1 MATIDE
7 VLGRLAKV
15 RPNGERAWM
24 ACCPAHADRN
34 PSLSVSEGEGGRTL
48 FKCFAGCPAESVAA
62 ALGYRMA
69 DLMGGGRKEE
79 GERRREKG
87 EGRRERSTLDQG
99 PATRNPKPGTRKR
112 EPFSLA
118 GLRPGDVWRMRGRE
132 LAFVCWYDYK
142 DAGGAVIYRKLRF
155 RDAEGPGKTFVQ
167 VTPAKDGSPR
177 WEFGRAS
184 NGVGEALYNL
194 PEVLAA
200 ARAGGEVWIVEG
212 EKDADTARA
221 LGLAATTNADGAGHW
236 RPELAGALRGCSR
249 VTVIADGDPDEEEA
263 KRRDPKAREW
273 QQGQRHATDIC
284 DSLEALGI
292 PWRALTLPPAAGYA
306 CKDLTEWVTAEA
318 AGPVTPDNAPGLRAR
333 LEEIADA
340 APPWPADLYRRPLR
354 EESSA
359 SRPDK
364 PPARNAGTKRR
375 KPAAPRDALNGS
387 AAGGMPLSS
396 PGGVSGSSPATPNT
410 GSAENVG
417 GAGAEEDGPASVAYL
432 RARLIAAMTDKDAS
446 GLQKKRAMCAEV
458 CAWLGRRGRFYY
470 DLADRGHGTA
480 MWFDAV
486 DKRLHR
492 VGQDYFRSWLSRAT
506 AFSREFRDY
515 KMFISAVEDEALIGD
530 ATQGITPRRYWHRE
544 GEKIYLSCGEGRMAR
559 VTAGAAEVVDNGTDG
574 IVFEQGYALAPWR
587 LLDDGAERDP
597 FAACSVF
604 SGVST
609 ADGRGLMLV
618 RLWFA
623 GMFGVTGWKPLLVLS
638 GNVGSGKT
646 RVATAMFQLLGMMP
660 RVTAID
666 ALGNVKDFW
675 ASVDKGGLFCLD
687 NADHHIQWLPDALS
701 VISTGGTFE
710 KKKLYTDT
718 ETVTQE
724 ARCWAVVTS
733 ANPSFAS
740 DAGLGDRLITVNLE
754 RVERDTAESVLT
766 REIEAARDAGLS
778 WICRVMRLALADT
791 QPVPRGMNRRH
802 PDWAAWVWRLGRA
815 AGMADEAERAIRE
828 NESFKAVFAVSND
841 AFGRFLLAGV
851 RNGFRGSALDLSQHL
866 QATCEGFSADMWTP
880 AKTGKALKRMGV
892 ALKQLFGFEK
902 LNHSGSAVYV
912 FHALADP
919 AAAGEASADLFTVP
933 DVGGVGDVGDRRT
946 KSPVNSSLHELLH
959 STPHIPHI
967 PPHESVGGEEEKEE
981 FSGPSGPGEE
991 AGWDA
996 L

>member
-1 MATIDE
+1 MRIED
-7 VLGRLAKV
+7 VLARLAAV
-15 RPNGERAWM
+15 RPNGERSWM
-24 ACCPAHADRN
+24 ARCPAHDDRN
-34 PSLSVSEGEGGRTL
+34 PSLSVSEGEGGRVL
-48 FKCFAGCPAESVAA
+48 FNCFAGCAAESVAA
-62 ALGYRMA
+62 ALGLKMA
-69 DLMGGGRKEE
+69 DLMGEGRTRRSGPHERDDRTPNS
-79 GERRREKG
+79 ERRTLNSERGARNAECGTWKG
-87 EGRRERSTLDQG
+87 GKKERQ
-99 PATRNPKPGTRKR
+99 
-112 EPFSLA
+112 PFSLA
-118 GLRPGDVWRMRGRE
+118 GLRPGDIWRLRGRPKE
-132 LAFVCWYDYK
+132 FVERYDYHTA
-142 DAGGAVIYRKLRF
+142 DGSVLFTKLRF
-155 RDAEGPGKTFVQ
+155 RDTETLAKTFIQ
-167 VTPAKDGSPR
+167 LTPAPDGSPR
-177 WEFGRAS
+177 WLFGRAS
-184 NGVGEALYNL
+184 NGVDEVLYRL
-194 PEVLAA
+194 PEVVRAA
-200 ARAGGEVWIVEG
+200 SAGGEVWIAEG
-212 EKDADTARA
+212 EKDVDALRR
-221 LGLAATTNADGAGHW
+221 LGLIATCNADGAGKW
-236 RPELAGALRGCSR
+236 RGELADAFTGCAR
-249 VTVIADGDPDEEEA
+249 VTIVADNDPDEAEA
-263 KRRDPKAREW
+263 KKRSPGTREW
-273 QQGQRHATDIC
+273 WQGQRHATDIA
-284 DSLEALGI
+284 DSLEARGI
-292 PWRALTLPPAAGYA
+292 PWRAFTLPDAGGFA
-306 CKDLTEWVTAEA
+306 CKDAAEWLAATAKGDITDENA
-318 AGPVTPDNAPGLRAR
+318 AALRAR
-333 LEEIADA
+333 LEAIADA

-354 EESSA
+354 EEPSA

-364 PPARNAGTKRR
+364 PPAQNAGTKRR
-375 KPAAPRDALNGS
+375 KPA
-387 AAGGMPLSS
+387 
-396 PGGVSGSSPATPNT
+396 TPNT
-410 GSAENVG
+410 GGTENVG

-492 VGQDYFRSWLSRAT
+492 VAQDYFRSWLSRAT
-506 AFSREFRDY
+506 AFSREFKDY
-515 KMFISAVEDEALIGD
+515 KMFISAVEDEALIGE
-530 ATQGITPRRYWHRE
+530 ATTGITPRRYWHRE
-544 GEKIYLSCGEGRMAR
+544 GDKIYLSSGEGRMAR
-559 VTAGAAEVVDNGTDG
+559 VTAESVEVVDNGTDG
-574 IVFEQGYALAPWR
+574 VVFEQGYTLAPWR
-587 LLDDGAERDP
+587 LLDEGAERDP

-604 SGVST
+604 SGIST

-638 GNVGSGKT
+638 GDVGSGKT

-666 ALGNVKDFW
+666 ALGNIKDFW

-778 WICRVMRLALADT
+778 WLCRVMARALADAG
-791 QPVPRGMNRRH
+791 PVPKGMNRRH

-815 AGMADEAERAIRE
+815 AGMAEEAERAIRE

-866 QATCEGFSADMWTP
+866 QASCEGFSSEMWTA
-880 AKTGKALKRMGV
+880 AKIGKALKRMGV

-912 FHALADP
+912 FHELADP
-919 AAAGEASADLFTVP
+919 AAAGEASADLFTP
-933 DVGGVGDVGDRRT
+933 ADVGGVGDVGDRRT

-959 STPHIPHI
+959 SDPHIPHI

-991 AGWDA
+991 AGWDT

>member
-7 VLGRLAKV
+7 VLRRLAKV
-15 RPNGERAWM
+15 RANGERSWM

-34 PSLSVSEGEGGRTL
+34 PSLSVSEGEGGRVL

-69 DLMGGGRKEE
+69 DLMGEQQEGG
-79 GERRREKG
+79 GRREKG
-87 EGRRERSTLDQG
+87 RNAQRSTLNSQRSTATGDLK
-99 PATRNPKPGTRKR
+99 PATKKR

-155 RDAEGPGKTFVQ
+155 RHADGPGKTFIQ

-200 ARAGGEVWIVEG
+200 ARAGGDVWLVEG

-221 LGLAATTNADGAGHW
+221 MGLAATTNADGAGHW
-236 RPELAGALRGCSR
+236 KPELAEALKGCAR

-273 QQGQRHATDIC
+273 WQGQRHATDIC
-284 DSLEALGI
+284 DTLEALGI
-292 PWRALTLPPAAGYA
+292 PWRALTLPPSAGYA

-318 AGPVTPDNAPGLRAR
+318 AGPVTPENAAALRAR
-333 LEEIADA
+333 LEAIADA
-340 APPWPADLYRRPLR
+340 APPWPADLYRRP
-354 EESSA
+354 SA

-387 AAGGMPLSS
+387 AAGGMPPPSS
-396 PGGVSGSSPATPNT
+396 GGVSGSSPATPNT
-410 GSAENVG
+410 GGTENVG
-417 GAGAEEDGPASVAYL
+417 GAGAGGDAEDPASVAYL

-506 AFSREFRDY
+506 AFSREFKDY

-544 GEKIYLSCGEGRMAR
+544 GEKIYLSSGEGRMAR

-587 LLDDGAERDP
+587 LLDEGAERDP

-638 GNVGSGKT
+638 GDVGSGKT

-675 ASVDKGGLFCLD
+675 SSVDKGGLFCLD

-710 KKKLYTDT
+710 KKKLYTDN
-718 ETVTQE
+718 EMVTQE

-778 WICRVMRLALADT
+778 WLCRVMARALADAG
-791 QPVPRGMNRRH
+791 PVPKGMNRRH

-815 AGMADEAERAIRE
+815 AGMAEEAERAIRE

-866 QATCEGFSADMWTP
+866 QASCEGFSSEMWTA
-880 AKTGKALKRMGV
+880 AKIGKALKRMGV

-912 FHALADP
+912 FGPLADP
-919 AAAGEASADLFTVP
+919 AAAGEASADLFTP
-933 DVGGVGDVGDRRT
+933 ADVGGVGDVGDRRT

-959 STPHIPHI
+959 SDPHIPHI

-991 AGWDA
+991 AGWDT

>member
-15 RPNGERAWM
+15 RANGERSWM
-24 ACCPAHADRN
+24 ACCPAHADRT
-34 PSLSVSEGEGGRTL
+34 PSLSVSEGQGGRTL

-69 DLMGGGRKEE
+69 DLMGGQEEKGRGRKEK
-79 GERRREKG
+79 GAAARREP
-87 EGRRERSTLDQG
+87 E
-99 PATRNPKPGTRKR
+99 TRNQKPGTKR
-112 EPFSLA
+112 RDPFSLA
-118 GLRPGDVWRMRGRE
+118 GLRPGDVWRMRGRD
-132 LAFVCWYDYK
+132 LAFVCWYDYR
-142 DAGGAVIYRKLRF
+142 DASGAVLYRKLRF
-155 RDAEGPGKTFVQ
+155 RHADGPGKTFIQ
-167 VTPAKDGSPR
+167 VTPARDGTPR

-292 PWRALTLPPAAGYA
+292 PWRALTLPPSAGYA
-306 CKDLTEWVTAEA
+306 CKDLTDWVTAEA

-333 LEEIADA
+333 LEQIADA

-354 EESSA
+354 EEPSA
-359 SRPDK
+359 SPEDRHV
-364 PPARNAGTKRR
+364 ARNAGRKRR
-375 KPAAPRDALNGS
+375 KADGTPDALNKN
-387 AAGGMPLSS
+387 AAGGMPPPSS
-396 PGGVSGSSPATPNT
+396 GGVSPGASPATPNT

-417 GAGAEEDGPASVAYL
+417 GAGEDEDGPASVAYL

-492 VGQDYFRSWLSRAT
+492 VAQDYFRSWLSRAT
-506 AFSREFRDY
+506 AFSREFKDY

-559 VTAGAAEVVDNGTDG
+559 VTAESVEVVDNGTDG
-574 IVFEQGYALAPWR
+574 VVFEQGYTLAPWR
-587 LLDDGAERDP
+587 LLPEAEARDP

-604 SGVST
+604 SGIST
-609 ADGRGLMLV
+609 TDGRGLMLV

-638 GNVGSGKT
+638 GDVGSGKT

-766 REIEAARDAGLS
+766 REIEAARDAGMTWLCH
-778 WICRVMRLALADT
+778 IMRRALADAG
-791 QPVPRGMNRRH
+791 PVPKGMNRRH
-802 PDWAAWVWRLGRA
+802 PDWAGWVYRLGRA
-815 AGMADEAERAIRE
+815 AGMAEEAERAIRE
-828 NESFKAVFAVSND
+828 NESYKAVFAVSND
-841 AFGRFLLAGV
+841 AFGRFLLQGIQG
-851 RNGFRGSALDLSQHL
+851 GFRGSALDLSQHL
-866 QATCEGFSADMWTP
+866 QATCEGFSSEMWTA
-880 AKTGKALKRMGV
+880 AKIGKALKRMGV
-892 ALKQLFGFEK
+892 ALKSLFNFEK

-912 FHALADP
+912 FGPLADP
-919 AAAGEASADLFTVP
+919 GAAGEASADLFTPP
-933 DVGGVGDVGDRRT
+933 DVGGVGDVGDRRI
-946 KSPVNSSLHELLH
+946 KSPVNSSLHDLLH
-959 STPHIPHI
+959 SDPHIPHI
-967 PPHESVGGEEEKEE
+967 PPHDNMGGERDKEE
-981 FSGPSGPGEE
+981 NSGPDGPGEGYGE
-991 AGWDA
+991 WEG

>member
-15 RPNGERAWM
+15 RANGERSWM
-24 ACCPAHADRN
+24 ACCPAHADRT

-69 DLMGGGRKEE
+69 DLMGGQEEKGRGRKEK
-79 GERRREKG
+79 GAAARREP
-87 EGRRERSTLDQG
+87 E
-99 PATRNPKPGTRKR
+99 TRNQKPGTKR
-112 EPFSLA
+112 RDPFSLA
-118 GLRPGDVWRMRGRE
+118 GLRPGDVWRMRGRD
-132 LAFVCWYDYK
+132 LAFVCWYDYR
-142 DAGGAVIYRKLRF
+142 DASGAVLYRKLRF
-155 RDAEGPGKTFVQ
+155 RHADGPGKTFIQ
-167 VTPAKDGSPR
+167 VTPARDGTPR

-292 PWRALTLPPAAGYA
+292 PWRALTLPPSAGYA
-306 CKDLTEWVTAEA
+306 CKDLTDWVTAEA

-333 LEEIADA
+333 LEQIADA

-354 EESSA
+354 EEPSA
-359 SRPDK
+359 SPEDRHV
-364 PPARNAGTKRR
+364 ARNAGRKRR
-375 KPAAPRDALNGS
+375 KADGTPDALNKN
-387 AAGGMPLSS
+387 AAGGMPPPSS
-396 PGGVSGSSPATPNT
+396 GGVSPGASPATPNT

-417 GAGAEEDGPASVAYL
+417 GAGEDEDGPASVAYL

-492 VGQDYFRSWLSRAT
+492 VAQDYFRSWLSRAT
-506 AFSREFRDY
+506 AFSREFKDY

-559 VTAGAAEVVDNGTDG
+559 VTAESVEVVDNGTDG
-574 IVFEQGYALAPWR
+574 VVFEQGYTLAPWR
-587 LLDDGAERDP
+587 LLPEAEARDP

-604 SGVST
+604 SGIST
-609 ADGRGLMLV
+609 TDGRGLMLV

-638 GNVGSGKT
+638 GDVGSGKT

-766 REIEAARDAGLS
+766 REIEAARDAGMTWLCH
-778 WICRVMRLALADT
+778 IMRRALADAG
-791 QPVPRGMNRRH
+791 PVPKGMNRRH
-802 PDWAAWVWRLGRA
+802 PDWAGWVYRLGRA
-815 AGMADEAERAIRE
+815 AGMAEEAERAIRE
-828 NESFKAVFAVSND
+828 NESYKAVFAVSND
-841 AFGRFLLAGV
+841 AFGRFLLQGIQG
-851 RNGFRGSALDLSQHL
+851 GFRGSALDLSQHL
-866 QATCEGFSADMWTP
+866 QATCEGFSSEMWTA
-880 AKTGKALKRMGV
+880 AKIGKALKRMGV
-892 ALKQLFGFEK
+892 ALKSLFNFEK

-912 FHALADP
+912 FGPLADP
-919 AAAGEASADLFTVP
+919 GAAGEASADLFTPP
-933 DVGGVGDVGDRRT
+933 DVGGVGDVGDRRI
-946 KSPVNSSLHELLH
+946 KSPVNSSLHDLLH
-959 STPHIPHI
+959 SDPHIPHI
-967 PPHESVGGEEEKEE
+967 PPHDNMGGERDKEE
-981 FSGPSGPGEE
+981 NSGPDGPGEGYGE
-991 AGWDA
+991 WEG

>member
-69 DLMGGGRKEE
+69 DLMGEQKRE
-79 GERRREKG
+79 GTAP
-87 EGRRERSTLDQG
+87 RSALNAQ
-99 PATRNPKPGTRKR
+99 PEPRKPGAKKR

-142 DAGGAVIYRKLRF
+142 NAGGAVIYRKLRF
-155 RDAEGPGKTFVQ
+155 RDAEGPGKTFIQ

-200 ARAGGEVWIVEG
+200 AKNGRDIWIVEG
-212 EKDADTARA
+212 EKDADTASA

-292 PWRALTLPPAAGYA
+292 PWRALTLPPSAGYA
-306 CKDLTEWVTAEA
+306 CKDLTDWVTAEA
-318 AGPVTPDNAPGLRAR
+318 AGPVTPENAAALRAR
-333 LEEIADA
+333 LEAIADA

-375 KPAAPRDALNGS
+375 KPAAPRDALNKN

-410 GSAENVG
+410 GGTENVG

-432 RARLIAAMTDKDAS
+432 RARLIAAMTLQDAS

-559 VTAGAAEVVDNGTDG
+559 VTAEAAEVVDNGTDG
-574 IVFEQGYALAPWR
+574 VVFEQGYTLAPWR
-587 LLDDGAERDP
+587 LLPEAEARDP

-604 SGVST
+604 SGIST
-609 ADGRGLMLV
+609 TDGRGLMLV
-618 RLWFA
+618 RLWFC

-638 GNVGSGKT
+638 GDVGSGKT
-646 RVATAMFQLLGMMP
+646 RVAVAMFQLLGVVQ

-754 RVERDTAESVLT
+754 RVDRDTAESVLT
-766 REIEAARDAGLS
+766 REIEAARDAGLT

-802 PDWAAWVWRLGRA
+802 PDWAGWVYRLGRA
-815 AGMADEAERAIRE
+815 AGMAEEAERAIRE
-828 NESFKAVFAVSND
+828 NESYKAVFAVSND
-841 AFGRFLLAGV
+841 AFGRFLLQGV
-851 RNGFRGSALDLSQHL
+851 RGGFRGSALDLSQHL
-866 QATCEGFSADMWTP
+866 QASCEGFSSEMWTA
-880 AKTGKALKRMGV
+880 AKIGKALKRMGV
-892 ALKQLFGFEK
+892 ALRQLFGFEK

-919 AAAGEASADLFTVP
+919 AAAGEASADLFTP
-933 DVGGVGDVGDRRT
+933 ADVGGVGDVGDRRT

-991 AGWDA
+991 AGWDT

>member
-15 RPNGERAWM
+15 RPNGERSWM

-34 PSLSVSEGEGGRTL
+34 PSLSVSEGEGGRVL

-69 DLMGGGRKEE
+69 DLMGGQEEKGRGRKEK
-79 GERRREKG
+79 GAAARREP
-87 EGRRERSTLDQG
+87 E
-99 PATRNPKPGTRKR
+99 TRNQKPGTKR
-112 EPFSLA
+112 RDPFSLA
-118 GLRPGDVWRMRGRE
+118 GLRPGDVWRMRGRD

-142 DAGGAVIYRKLRF
+142 DAGGAVICRKLRF
-155 RDAEGPGKTFVQ
+155 RHADGPGKTFIQ
-167 VTPAKDGSPR
+167 VTPAKDGSPL
-177 WEFGRAS
+177 WVFGRAS

-292 PWRALTLPPAAGYA
+292 PWRALTLPPSAGYA
-306 CKDLTEWVTAEA
+306 CKDLTDWATAEA

-333 LEEIADA
+333 LEEIAGA

-354 EESSA
+354 EEPSA
-359 SRPDK
+359 SRPDR
-364 PPARNAGTKRR
+364 PGGRNAGTKRR
-375 KPAAPRDALNGS
+375 QPDGAPDALNKN
-387 AAGGMPLSS
+387 AAGGMPPPSSGRVS
-396 PGGVSGSSPATPNT
+396 PGASPATPNT
-410 GSAENVG
+410 GGTENVG
-417 GAGAEEDGPASVAYL
+417 GAGAEEDGPASVSYL

-506 AFSREFRDY
+506 AFSREFKDY

-530 ATQGITPRRYWHRE
+530 ATQGITPRRYWHRD

-559 VTAGAAEVVDNGTDG
+559 VTAEAAEVVDNGTDG
-574 IVFEQGYALAPWR
+574 VVFEQGYTLAPWR
-587 LLDDGAERDP
+587 LLPEAEARDP

-604 SGVST
+604 SGIST
-609 ADGRGLMLV
+609 TDGRGLMLV
-618 RLWFA
+618 RLWFC

-638 GNVGSGKT
+638 GDVGSGKT
-646 RVATAMFQLLGMMP
+646 RVAVAMFQLLGVVQ

-766 REIEAARDAGLS
+766 REIEAARDAGLT

-802 PDWAAWVWRLGRA
+802 PDWAGWVYRLGRA
-815 AGMADEAERAIRE
+815 AGMAEEAERAIRE
-828 NESFKAVFAVSND
+828 NESYKAVFAVSND
-841 AFGRFLLAGV
+841 AFGRFLLQGIQG
-851 RNGFRGSALDLSQHL
+851 GFRGSALDLSQHL
-866 QATCEGFSADMWTP
+866 QASCEGFSSEMWTA
-880 AKTGKALKRMGV
+880 AKIGKALKRMGV
-892 ALKQLFGFEK
+892 ALKSLFNFEK

-912 FHALADP
+912 FGPLADP
-919 AAAGEASADLFTVP
+919 GAAGEASADLFTPP

-946 KSPVNSSLHELLH
+946 KSPVNSSLHDLLH

-967 PPHESVGGEEEKEE
+967 PPHDNMGGEREKEE
-981 FSGPSGPGEE
+981 NFGPYGPGEGYGE
-991 AGWDA
+991 WEG